1 MASAC
6 INNGPMPP
14 AFAPACPSYGF
25 LSPMI
30 SLSHDGPADG
40 GSVPGHD
47 VQDPQP
53 ATSPPGTANLDDSEK
68 VIPDFEFRLDDP
80 VMMLPA
86 DELFSD
92 GKLVPLH
99 VAAARPH
106 VEPADGIRLPEA
118 ERPRRV
124 AEVHGSELCAQSPR
138 APRSSS
144 RWRKLLGLK
153 KQQQNPMPE
162 SQKVPPHP
170 SKSLNANTRSLCD
183 ILQRRPKPSS
193 DDCYL
198 NTPLLNDSDS
208 EPASVSITAR
218 RSLSSSSSSS
228 GADHDE
234 LLRFSFDAEK
244 PSHAPISLARAHS
257 CVRLARPR
265 GDTAEG
271 HRAAREGRCAVRRGS
286 EGAPA
291 EPSPLAA
298 SVDSPRMN
306 ASGKVVFQGLES
318 SSSSPGSFHHRHRG
332 KPYRGMERSYSV
344 NLRVVPVLNVLT
356 VGSLR
361 VGASKPGSVFGLG
374 HLFSLH
380 KTDSPVSAARRN
392 AHGSVRRS
400 KIDKEK
406 A

>member
-14 AFAPACPSYGF
+14 AFVPACPSYGF
-25 LSPMI
+25 LSPRI

-53 ATSPPGTANLDDSEK
+53 AASPPGTADLDDSEK

-106 VEPADGIRLPEA
+106 VDPADGIRLPEA
-118 ERPRRV
+118 ERPPRV
-124 AEVHGSELCAQSPR
+124 AEVHGSELCAQLPR
-138 APRSSS
+138 APRCSS

-162 SQKVPPHP
+162 SQKVPQHP
-170 SKSLNANTRSLCD
+170 SKSLIANTRSLCD
-183 ILQRRPKPSS
+183 ILQRRPKPSA
-193 DDCYL
+193 DDCHL

-218 RSLSSSSSSS
+218 RSHSSSSSSS

-244 PSHAPISLARAHS
+244 PSQAPISLVRAPS
-257 CVRLARPR
+257 GVRVARPR

-286 EGAPA
+286 DGAPA
-291 EPSPLAA
+291 EPPPLAA

-332 KPYRGMERSYSV
+332 KQYRGMERSYSV